1 MKYLIDT
8 HILIWFVEVNARL
21 DEYVR
26 SLIANPVN
34 EIYISQASL
43 WELTIKISIGK
54 LSLSISVSELEIFL
68 LDHDF
73 QILETKFLHY
83 DKLQN
88 LPFYHQDPFDRL
100 IISQAQA
107 EDYTIITHDDRFKQ
121 YDVKSL

>member
-8 HILIWFVEVNARL
+8 HILIWFVEGNDRL
-21 DEYVR
+21 DENIR
-26 SLIANPVN
+26 SLIANPLH

-68 LDHDF
+68 IDQEF
-73 QILETKFLHY
+73 KIIETKFIHY
-83 DKLQN
+83 DKLQY

-107 EDYTIITHDDRFKQ
+107 EDYTIITRDDRFKQ
-121 YDVKSL
+121 YDVKLL

>member
-8 HILIWFVEVNARL
+8 HVLIWFVEGNDRL
-21 DEYVR
+21 DEDVR

-54 LSLSISVSELEIFL
+54 LSLSISVSELEFFL
-68 LDHDF
+68 IDHDF
-73 QILETKFLHY
+73 QILETKFFHY
-83 DKLQN
+83 EKLQN
-88 LPFYHQDPFDRL
+88 LPFHHQDPFDRL

-107 EDYTIITHDDRFKQ
+107 EDYTIITHDHRFNM
-121 YDVKSL
+121 YDVKLL

>member
-8 HILIWFVEVNARL
+8 HILIWFVEGNDRL
-21 DEYVR
+21 DQNIR
-26 SLIANPVN
+26 SLIANPLH

-68 LDHDF
+68 LDQEF
-73 QILETKFLHY
+73 KIIETKFIHY

-100 IISQAQA
+100 IIYQAQA

-121 YDVKSL
+121 YDVKLL

>member
-8 HILIWFVEVNARL
+8 HILIWFVEGNDRL
-21 DEYVR
+21 DENIR
-26 SLIANPVN
+26 SLIANPLH

-68 LDHDF
+68 IDQGF
-73 QILETKFLHY
+73 KIIETKFIHY

-107 EDYTIITHDDRFKQ
+107 EDYTIITRDDRFKQ
-121 YDVKSL
+121 YDVKLL